1 MVNSCID
8 NTKLITASWQ
18 YKPVQFRQPGF
29 NATISLSLSPSNCR
43 AGKYRLIAQLRQ
55 TVGLLRFPTSLVRR
69 ARTTFSPRLPTWGQ
83 TAAGTNPSNTTAAE
97 HGGRFTEGEA
107 A

>member
-29 NATISLSLSPSNCR
+29 NATISLSLSRPLIVER
-43 AGKYRLIAQLRQ
+43 ASID
-55 TVGLLRFPTSLVRR
+55 
-69 ARTTFSPRLPTWGQ
+69 
-83 TAAGTNPSNTTAAE
+83 
-97 HGGRFTEGEA
+97 
-107 A
+107 